1 MSEKQFLTAPLAS
14 SEMPKG
20 IRYIIGNEAAER
32 FSFYGMKTILFVFM
46 TTYLMNGAGE
56 LDPMSDSE
64 ASVWYHLFTFAVY
77 FTPLFGAIL
86 ADVFLGKYLTIIV
99 LSLVYCA
106 GHFVLAMDDTRF
118 GLSLGLGL
126 IAVGAGGIKP
136 CVSAHVGDQFGKQN
150 SHLLEKVFG
159 WFYFSINLGAG
170 ASAIAT
176 PWLLEAYGP
185 QVAFGLP
192 GGLMLLATWVFWLG
206 RSEFVHIQPKGRAFL
221 REVFSPVGVKVM
233 TKLLFVYAFVAMFW
247 ALFDQTG
254 SRWVQQAG
262 HMDRHFLG
270 MEWLPSQIQVM
281 NPILIMI
288 FIPVFAFWLYPAMD
302 KRFKLTPLRKIGIG
316 FFLTVI
322 AFLIPAWIE
331 TKIAAGAHP
340 NIVWQLLAY
349 TVMTAAEVMVSIT
362 ALEFSYT
369 QAPKVMKSWIMGLFM
384 ASVAMGNLFTA
395 GVNHFVVEAPPS
407 FVADAAGA
415 YTLQVEVSDGQSSHK
430 AKVTY
435 TAVAE
440 MAETKDKAS
449 KPTPWDDLKTIQK
462 PQTVKPGVEI
472 FLDGSSAK
480 VQMVEGK
487 ILRPASG
494 KSPEWS
500 FASLPEGS
508 SLKDTDIQ
516 HRTSKTARF
525 LPDAQGAYTL
535 NLNVTRGD
543 YSQKYEMLVTVSEE
557 NVPPTANAGGEP
569 PPANAGKALINDAG
583 KVLVGDAVSLSA
595 LKSSDENRQDE
606 LTYKWTVDSVPS
618 GSNVS
623 DASLTNASLPG
634 AISKLS
640 GSGYYLFFA
649 ACMFVWGIL
658 YIPVAMWFKE
668 ETFIQD
674 GEA

>member
-1 MSEKQFLTAPLAS
+1 MAQEKYLTAPVPS
-14 SEMPKG
+14 TSMPKG

-46 TTYLMNGAGE
+46 THYLVNGAGE

-86 ADVFLGKYLTIIV
+86 ADVFLGKYLTIII

-106 GHFVLAMDDTRF
+106 GHFVLAMDETRF

-136 CVSAHVGDQFGKQN
+136 CVSAHVGDQFGKTN
-150 SHLLEKVFG
+150 AHLLEKVFG
-159 WFYFSINLGAG
+159 WFYFAINLGAG

-206 RSEFVHIQPKGRAFL
+206 RTEFVHIQPKGRAFL

-233 TKLLFVYAFVAMFW
+233 TKLLFIYAFVAMFW

-281 NPILIMI
+281 NPILIMV
-288 FIPVFAFWLYPAMD
+288 FIPIFAFWLYPAMNR
-302 KRFKLTPLRKIGIG
+302 RFKLTPLRKIGIG
-316 FFLTVI
+316 FFVTVI

-331 TKIAAGAHP
+331 TEIAAGGHP
-340 NIVWQLLAY
+340 NIVWQLFAY

-362 ALEFSYT
+362 CLEFSYT

-384 ASVAMGNLFTA
+384 ASVAIGNLFTA
-395 GVNHFVVEAPPS
+395 GVNHFVMEDPPG
-407 FVADAAGA
+407 FVADKAGA
-415 YTLQVEVSDGQSSHK
+415 YLLQVEVSDGQSSHK
-430 AKVTY
+430 ARVQY
-435 TAVAE
+435 TAV
-440 MAETKDKAS
+440 ET
-449 KPTPWDDLKTIQK
+449 LQEEEYQK
-462 PQTVKPGVEI
+462 PEPWELFESLQDPVTVLPGTDV
-472 FLDGSSAK
+472 FLDGAAAK
-480 VQMVEGK
+480 VQLVEGE
-487 ILRPASG
+487 ILRPVSG
-494 KSPEWS
+494 KSPVWS
-500 FASLPEGS
+500 FGS
-508 SLKDTDIQ
+508 MPANSTLTSEDIL
-516 HRTSKTARF
+516 HRHSKTARF
-525 LPDAQGAYTL
+525 SPDVEGEYMLELQVSKGGQSQGYAL
-535 NLNVTRGD
+535 R
-543 YSQKYEMLVTVSEE
+543 VSVSTE
-557 NVPPTANAGGEP
+557 NVPPVANAGEASEVLIGDTV
-569 PPANAGKALINDAG
+569 ALNAQD
-583 KVLVGDAVSLSA
+583 SA
-595 LKSSDENRQDE
+595 DENRDE
-606 LTYKWTVDSVPS
+606 LRYNWTVLSAPA
-618 GSNVS
+618 GSAVTS
-623 DASLTNASLPG
+623 ASLSNPSLPG
-634 AISKLS
+634 TISKLS

-649 ACMFVWGIL
+649 GCMFIWGIL
-658 YIPVAMWFKE
+658 YIPVAMWFEE
-668 ETFIQD
+668 ETFIQEE
-674 GEA
+674 EAS

>member
-1 MSEKQFLTAPLAS
+1 
-14 SEMPKG
+14 
-20 IRYIIGNEAAER
+20 
-32 FSFYGMKTILFVFM
+32 
-46 TTYLMNGAGE
+46 
-56 LDPMSDSE
+56 
-64 ASVWYHLFTFAVY
+64 
-77 FTPLFGAIL
+77 
-86 ADVFLGKYLTIIV
+86 
-99 LSLVYCA
+99 
-106 GHFVLAMDDTRF
+106 
-118 GLSLGLGL
+118 
-126 IAVGAGGIKP
+126 VGAGGIKP

-221 REVFSPVGVKVM
+221 KEVFSPVGVKVM
-233 TKLLFVYAFVAMFW
+233 TKLLFIYAFVAMFW

-262 HMDRHFLG
+262 QMDRHFLG

-281 NPILIMI
+281 NPILIMV
-288 FIPVFAFWLYPAMD
+288 FIPVFAFWIYPAID

-407 FVADAAGA
+407 FVADVAGT

-440 MAETKDKAS
+440 MAETEDKAT
-449 KPTPWDDLKTIQK
+449 KPTPWPELKTIQP
-462 PQTVKPGVEI
+462 PQTVKPGIEI
-472 FLDGSSAK
+472 FLDGSSAR
-480 VQMVEGK
+480 VQMVEGE

-500 FASLPEGS
+500 FDKIPEGS
-508 SLKDTDIQ
+508 KLKSSDIQ

-525 LPDAQGAYTL
+525 LPDVEGAYTL
-535 NLNVTRGD
+535 NIDVARGD

-557 NVPPTANAGGEP
+557 NVPPAADAGGGEQV
-569 PPANAGKALINDAG
+569 LIDSTVA
-583 KVLVGDAVSLSA
+583 LSA
-595 LKSSDENRQDE
+595 QGSSDENKQDE
-606 LTYKWTVDSVPS
+606 LTYKWTVDSAPF
-618 GSNVS
+618 GSNVNT
-623 DASLTNASLPG
+623 ASLTNASLPG

-649 ACMFVWGIL
+649 GCMFIWGIL
-658 YIPVAMWFKE
+658 YIPVAIWFKE

-674 GEA
+674 GEE